1 MTDMVRSANIGPIEE
16 GPEPM
21 DKTEDFRPTTP
32 ESSAPPSAN
41 PSAIEAPHSSHLRR
55 SIHILQKAVPLF
67 QRLLPLLD
75 GNVAATVVNVLTS
88 QSAAPAPTVNL
99 APVEESV
106 TKLRAQNRELHD
118 QLDEQNLALK
128 RLEHRLETV
137 RDAADQ
143 TALGQQELLATLK
156 RTNKKVNIVTF
167 VALALLII
175 SILLNLA
182 LLLHLERALR

>member
-1 MTDMVRSANIGPIEE
+1 
-16 GPEPM
+16 M

-32 ESSAPPSAN
+32 ESSVTPSAN
-41 PSAIEAPHSSHLRR
+41 PSAIEAPHPSHLRR

-75 GNVAATVVNVLTS
+75 GNVAATVANVLMS
-88 QSAAPAPTVNL
+88 QSAAPAPPVNL

-128 RLEHRLETV
+128 RLEQRLESV
-137 RDAADQ
+137 REAADR
-143 TALGQQELLATLK
+143 TALGQQEILATLK
-156 RTNKKVNIVTF
+156 KTNKKANIVAF
-167 VALALLII
+167 VAMALLVI
-175 SILLNLA
+175 SVLLNFA